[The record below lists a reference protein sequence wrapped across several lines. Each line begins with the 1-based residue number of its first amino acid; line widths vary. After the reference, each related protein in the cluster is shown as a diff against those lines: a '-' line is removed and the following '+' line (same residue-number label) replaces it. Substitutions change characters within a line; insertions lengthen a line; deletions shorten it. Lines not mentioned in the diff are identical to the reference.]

1 MNRFELLEERTS
13 GIKYIIEL
21 ISEKI
26 KMIVVYFSDDNWNMM
41 YIHYENAASSH
52 GKNHKLLNLYTK
64 CRVLR
69 IIKTYCTTKTRSV
82 SINSDRHYSLTSFLQ

>member
-21 ISEKI
+21 VSEKI

-52 GKNHKLLNLYTK
+52 GKNHKLLNLYTNEGTFRGAK
-64 CRVLR
+64 KLLSSNFVHR
-69 IIKTYCTTKTRSV
+69 
-82 SINSDRHYSLTSFLQ
+82 